1 MKNRTKGEVTRY
13 RVIKAARRVVN
24 KKGFSSTSINDIIQV
39 TGVKKGN
46 LYFHFNSKEKLELAI
61 LEDAADEFFKFLS
74 DSFQGE
80 TPLKKLSY
88 FFDAVFEKHKKT
100 NFTGGCIF
108 GNTALEIS
116 DNNSILSSL
125 LKKVFQRWIDVMTR
139 LLIEARQCGELKA
152 EISPALLAKH
162 IVASI
167 EGGIMMVRLTKDEK
181 DLRDCLDSLRF
192 LLAI

>member
-1 MKNRTKGEVTRY
+1 
-13 RVIKAARRVVN
+13 
-24 KKGFSSTSINDIIQV
+24 
-39 TGVKKGN
+39 
-46 LYFHFNSKEKLELAI
+46 
-61 LEDAADEFFKFLS
+61 
-74 DSFQGE
+74 
-80 TPLKKLSY
+80 
-88 FFDAVFEKHKKT
+88 
-100 NFTGGCIF
+100 
-108 GNTALEIS
+108 
-116 DNNSILSSL
+116 
-125 LKKVFQRWIDVMTR
+125 MTR